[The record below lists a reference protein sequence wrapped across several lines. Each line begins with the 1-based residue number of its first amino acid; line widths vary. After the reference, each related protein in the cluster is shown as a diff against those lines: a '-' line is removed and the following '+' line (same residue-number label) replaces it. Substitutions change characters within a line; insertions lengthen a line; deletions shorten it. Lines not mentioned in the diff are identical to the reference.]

1 MRNIYRVSAGG
12 YWTVVNAAS
21 FSAAV
26 GRGLRILED
35 KKHLVTAHKK
45 GYLSMD
51 VQIVERGVSPMRQP
65 TIEEYEGKVAT
76 P

>member
-12 YWTVVNAAS
+12 YYLFVNAAS

-26 GRGLRILED
+26 GKGLRRLED
-35 KKHLVTAHKK
+35 DKNLAVAHKR

-51 VQIVERGVSPMRQP
+51 VQIVERGVSPTKRP
-65 TIEEYEGKVAT
+65 TAAEYEHKVPT